1 MVRELAYRLRV
12 PLFNRQ
18 KPELYFRHAFVTRA
32 GDEVIRLDVLEID
45 VASLH
50 EWSLRFPGALSP
62 PKLWTQRRPSPAG
75 QSCDCPS
82 VQSYRMRGYFQNA
95 WLFRLSRGKRFLAQA
110 HNLQGQVA
118 GLASVLRHF

>member
-32 GDEVIRLDVLEID
+32 GDEAIRLDVLEID

-50 EWSLRFPGALSP
+50 EWSLRFEP
-62 PKLWTQRRPSPAG
+62 RRPFPFQTMDSA
-75 QSCDCPS
+75 PS
-82 VQSYRMRGYFQNA
+82 IASGAIVRLSVSAVLQNA
-95 WLFRLSRGKRFLAQA
+95 RLLRLSRCKRFRTHA
-110 HNLQGQVA
+110 HNLQDHIG
-118 GLASVLRHF
+118 VLGAVVVQHSKA